1 MALCNSLATLA
12 SRLLLSVVLLGSIAV
27 AAPCYANPADL
38 FGLGGASM
46 GRGQTG
52 IALDAD
58 AFAAWR
64 NPATMGLAEKSEFI
78 IGGHYG
84 WFQLGC
90 LGEQTEGRPPVC
102 ERNILY
108 DGNQDG
114 LVQTSNSDDYWAE
127 EAYENPGGIQFG
139 YLAAAGKYFR
149 IGFGLHLPG
158 KRIALF
164 EQHDPYLPYYM
175 RWKSRSQRL
184 GIYLAASGRIFRGL
198 YIGLGVSVLARARID
213 LDFQVDAEIDDAQI
227 STGDEDGALAVDLII
242 NPGDVGG
249 DIRMALAPIAGITW
263 DMGNLSSQLERLRL
277 AVVYRHPIQILV
289 DPAVLNLDFNAVVE
303 EIGSLGAVL
312 IPIRTQLVY
321 SAVDFGTPRQIAV
334 GLGLSRPRFQVA
346 LDFTWNQWS
355 SVLPNTA
362 HIDEGLTD
370 IQIGLVDME
379 TRVLNARNLAS
390 LELNDTAS
398 IRIGGEVRP
407 ISKLLSGKVGS
418 KFKEIGVILRGGYG
432 YEGAFTPEQT
442 GLTNLLDNPVHS
454 ISVGFGLWTWNPIP
468 TINGKISVDIYAQV
482 HVLQPRTHVKEGS
495 YDDGSYPEGWP
506 SIGEVRSGGAV
517 PNIGATLS
525 LGM

>member
-1 MALCNSLATLA
+1 MPRPLAKAPLRFLLSA
-12 SRLLLSVVLLGSIAV
+12 GLLLSSLTLSATSH
-27 AAPCYANPADL
+27 ANPADL

-52 IALDAD
+52 IVLDAD

-78 IGGHYG
+78 IGGHIG
-84 WFQLGC
+84 WFQLSC

-102 ERNILY
+102 DRNILY

-114 LVQTSNSDDYWAE
+114 LVQSSNGEDYWSE

-149 IGFGLHLPG
+149 IGFGLHMPG
-158 KRIALF
+158 KRIVLF

-184 GIYLAASGRIFRGL
+184 GIYLAASGRIIRGL
-198 YIGLGVSVLARARID
+198 YVGLGVSVLARARID
-213 LDFQVDAEIDDAQI
+213 LNFDVDAEIDDAEI
-227 STGDEDGALAVDLII
+227 TAGEENGGLAVDLIV

-263 DMGNLSSQLERLRL
+263 DMGNLSPKLEGLRL
-277 AVVYRHPIQILV
+277 GVVYRHPIQILV
-289 DPAVLNLDFNAVVE
+289 DPAVLNLDFNAVVQ
-303 EIGSLGAVL
+303 EIGSLGSVL

-321 SAVDFGTPRQIAV
+321 TAVDFGTPRQVAV
-334 GLGLSRPRFQVA
+334 SLGFSRPRVQVA
-346 LDFTWNQWS
+346 VDFTWNQWS

-362 HIDEGLTD
+362 HIDEALTD

-379 TRVLNARNLAS
+379 TRVLNARNLDS
-390 LELNDTAS
+390 LELKDTAS
-398 IRIGGEVRP
+398 IRIGGEFRP
-407 ISKLLSGKVGS
+407 LSKLLDGKVGS
-418 KFKEIGVILRGGYG
+418 KFREIGVIIRGGYG

-468 TINGKISVDIYAQV
+468 TIDGKISLDIYGQL
-482 HVLQPRTHVKEGS
+482 HVLEPRTHVKEGS
-495 YDDGSYPEGWP
+495 YEDGNFPEGWP
-506 SIGEVRSGGAV
+506 SIGEVRSGGIV